1 MVSIKPSST
10 SLLAIAFDKPSIA
23 SGSAYNA
30 FFRAYSLLDS
40 ILDKMEDNK
49 KENLIT
55 YMKSGKID
63 FVINIPWE
71 QNIKN
76 EITSWY
82 LLRRLA
88 TDSSIPMINNIEVA
102 MLYIKSIM
110 LLDWYEKIKILPYS
124 YFKK

>member
-1 MVSIKPSST
+1 MK
-10 SLLAIAFDKPSIA
+10 K
-23 SGSAYNA
+23 
-30 FFRAYSLLDS
+30 